1 MPAENH
7 DHMLCL
13 WDMAHDRVSHRCW
26 EHGGAL
32 QNLIGALSQ
41 DMGEHGGA
49 LNSVEKYLWRSS
61 FDSKVASNKPARL
74 EIY

>member
-7 DHMLCL
+7 DHMLYCL

-32 QNLIGALSQ
+32 PNLIGGFKSR
-41 DMGEHGGA
+41 HGGA
-49 LNSVEKYLWRSS
+49 WGALNPVEQYLWSS